1 MAKLNLAQ
9 IRRQNATALKKYER
23 FGVKLFTK
31 ALKEQAKNFDPKI
44 MENAYLDFYNRVFI
58 DSAKKEYN
66 RIRVQEKVFTPSDL
80 FLSTWR
86 AWIQDWLLTNLG
98 TMIASVNE
106 TTLGKIQETLA
117 MATEQGLNPFMTAR
131 LLASEIGSPSRARA
145 IARTES
151 TRANAMGKEQ
161 SANQWARE
169 SSQNLWKVWVWG
181 GSREPRIQHIEA
193 QNKPIPKDA
202 FFQFTN
208 PNGLQ
213 VAMLKPGDLSGGAAQ
228 TVNCS
233 CTIVYISERFAR
245 RNYPDAF

>member
-58 DSAKKEYN
+58 DSARKEYN

-80 FLSTWR
+80 FLATWR
-86 AWIQDWLLTNLG
+86 AWIQNWVLTNLG
-98 TMIASVNE
+98 TMITAVNE

-117 MATEQGLNPFMTAR
+117 LATEQGLNPFMTAR

-169 SSQNLWKVWVWG
+169 SSQNLYKIWVWG
-181 GSREPRIQHIEA
+181 GSKEPRIQHIEA

-245 RNYPDAF
+245 RNYPEAF